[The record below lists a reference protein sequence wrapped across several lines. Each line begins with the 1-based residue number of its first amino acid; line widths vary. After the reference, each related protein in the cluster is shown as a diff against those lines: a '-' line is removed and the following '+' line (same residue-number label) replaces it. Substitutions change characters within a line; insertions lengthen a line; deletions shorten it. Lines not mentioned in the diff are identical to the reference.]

1 MAFLESVGLNS
12 DAFPKKMFEKGV
24 LQKNYV
30 QALNVFYKYL
40 NDNKP
45 TLSEQIR
52 ADWKNNIK
60 GEESLL
66 YNAVNSYVNLFYF
79 DELLKDTLG
88 KTINIDKDL
97 EGFEV
102 DGHFNKY
109 AFNDRASELAKG
121 WETQEYRDA
130 LEDIAKFSKLLIQS
144 IPMFSRKTRKQ
155 SP

>member
-1 MAFLESVGLNS
+1 MNYKTFKDLIVEQLHSHFDEPKQITIHVVKKNNGVQLDGLVILEKDMNI
-12 DAFPKKMFEKGV
+12 APTI
-24 LQKNYV
+24 
-30 QALNVFYKYL
+30 YL
-40 NDNKP
+40 NYYYEKYKNG
-45 TLSEQIR
+45 TCFSEI
-52 ADWKNNIK
+52 
-60 GEESLL
+60 
-66 YNAVNSYVNLFYF
+66 F

>member
-1 MAFLESVGLNS
+1 
-12 DAFPKKMFEKGV
+12 MFEKGV
-24 LQKNYV
+24 LQKNYI

-40 NDNKP
+40 SDNKA

-52 ADWKNNIK
+52 ADWKNNIR

-79 DELLKDTLG
+79 DELIKDTLG
-88 KTINIDKDL
+88 KTIVIDRDL

-109 AFNDRASELAKG
+109 AFNDRAAELAKG